1 MFMFGKK
8 SVVYS
13 MIAFLVWPLFLG
25 FLWFFPLGD
34 SVTAQSQRDLLR
46 QSYDRVFDYDYALD
60 KEARDMFGWWIQI
73 SSWWA
78 WNYDSVVVRAGRLLI
93 RVAVLLAVPMF
104 MYLWIK
110 LALAVGNESKMR
122 EVYKQ
127 AGYVAVGILLA
138 LMSVMIVY
146 FIIAFFRSNQSFI
159 SW

>member
-60 KEARDMFGWWIQI
+60 KEARDMFGWWAVL
-73 SSWWA
+73 WWG
-78 WNYDSVVVRAGRLLI
+78 NYDSVVVRAGRLLI